1 MNRDRRLSC
10 VNGYSRELGLNPLD
24 ALTSLLAGGSDAKR
38 GTLAAAAS
46 KAGEYGFESRPSG
59 HLVV

>member
-24 ALTSLLAGGSDAKR
+24 ALTSLLAGGSEAKR
-38 GTLAAAAS
+38 GTLAAAS